1 MDNKEFRKML
11 DAIKADVDEIEYAMF
26 NEKYAN
32 CTLLADAIVNKSE
45 KIRGF
50 CKILELA
57 QELDRKSRNP

>member
-26 NEKYAN
+26 NSQFTY
-32 CTLLADAIVNKSE
+32 CSLLADGIVNKAE

-50 CKILELA
+50 CKTLELA
-57 QELDRKSRNP
+57 QEIDRKSRIL